1 VSCDVA
7 NWTCDDSK
15 IVTSQSELVKQSGTD
30 INPGSQ
36 FIFLWDSSNGGCLLG
51 IAGAHEKQ
59 CPAVIPHPFD
69 PNILCSAGADGFL
82 KMWDCESGR
91 VFFSFENSLEF
102 GPHDP
107 NDDGKACGFLD
118 GSFSPDGTE
127 LVLADDSGRVIVFD
141 CSQATDVKKQ
151 QTPMWMRE
159 QYFANDYYD
168 LLYDPNGY
176 CIERGS
182 ELPPHLAPTGVR
194 CSHGGVPHA
203 DIVTRAF
210 KKLIGP
216 MPINER
222 QARFNRRRVALLK
235 KEALGREVDIPGCAV
250 RCFDAKATIVISGSG
265 PLGLIESTES
275 APIEAATNAS
285 VPQRGSS
292 TQRSRLS
299 SNWRWGDYEDLARN
313 EGAIEDYEDPDDEEY
328 EQTGGRRASLDTTD
342 VDSEEEEDDMSA
354 TFEDSPVRSRRRSS
368 RYEEGSDSEFDE
380 FMSTNTTP
388 SGPFAADYETHFYR
402 MASKTPLL
410 REWLQRTESNTG
422 FAGRKCYAP
431 QVGDTV
437 AYIPRAHYEV
447 IKMFPRLSR
456 PWMQWPRGAVWP
468 VVRCV
473 IRNLRYRFPFKDYFT
488 PRQGK

>member
-1 VSCDVA
+1 M
-7 NWTCDDSK
+7 
-15 IVTSQSELVKQSGTD
+15 KQSGTE

-36 FIFLWDSSNGGCLLG
+36 FIFLWDSFNGSCLLG

-69 PNILCSAGADGFL
+69 SNILCSAGADGFL
-82 KMWDCESGR
+82 KLWDCESGR
-91 VFFSFENSLEF
+91 VIFLFENILEF

-107 NDDGKACGFLD
+107 NDNGKPCGFLD

-141 CSQATDVKKQ
+141 CSQAKNVQ
-151 QTPMWMRE
+151 VQHTPMWMRE

-203 DIVTRAF
+203 DIVTRTF

-216 MPINER
+216 MPLSEV
-222 QARFNRRRVALLK
+222 QARFNRRRVAHLHE
-235 KEALGREVDIPGCAV
+235 EALEREFDIPGCV
-250 RCFDAKATIVISGSG
+250 VQRFDPKMTIVITGSG
-265 PLGLIESTES
+265 PAALLESMDS
-275 APIEAATNAS
+275 VATDAGMTAS
-285 VPQRGSS
+285 ISRRVSS
-292 TQRSRLS
+292 RQPSRLS
-299 SNWRWGDYEDLARN
+299 SNWRWIGYDDLERSEGPVEDV
-313 EGAIEDYEDPDDEEY
+313 EDPDDEEY
-328 EQTGGRRASLDTTD
+328 EQTEGRRAFVDTTD
-342 VDSEEEEDDMSA
+342 ADSEADDDDMSVR
-354 TFEDSPVRSRRRSS
+354 FEDSPVRSRRSSS
-368 RYEEGSDSEFDE
+368 RYEDAQSGGSDSEFDE
-380 FMSTNTTP
+380 FMSTNRTP
-388 SGPFAADYETHFYR
+388 TGPLIADYETHFYR

-410 REWLQRTESNTG
+410 REWLLRTESNTS

-447 IKMFPRLSR
+447 IKLFPRLSR
-456 PWMQWPRGAVWP
+456 PWLQWPRGVTWP
-468 VVRCV
+468 VVRCI
-473 IRNLRYRFPFKDYFT
+473 IRSLRYRFPFKDYIK
-488 PRQGK
+488 PRKGK